1 MASKSKMISIEGFCQ
16 RSETPSLPFLGTAKK
31 PGRVDEEIE
40 HSLEPV
46 DGTGV
51 AQLTN

>member
-1 MASKSKMISIEGFCQ
+1 MISIDGFCQ
-16 RSETPSLPFLGTAKK
+16 RLEMPSLPFLGIAKK

-46 DGTGV
+46 DGTRV